1 LIPKS
6 RGDESS
12 GGMFSALK
20 KEIKRVR
27 KDNDPPLRDPESF
40 SRYTCDLCHSS
51 GPLSGLKQCVI
62 CGRWA
67 CTQCWHEDFYLCKSC
82 GGIMH
87 LLLMEIP
94 GHKKQEDISESEE
107 TKEFVDSSDPFCQK

>member
-1 LIPKS
+1 MILLYGIRNLFPGIPAIS
-6 RGDESS
+6 VIPQGHCP
-12 GGMFSALK
+12 GLNSALFA
-20 KEIKRVR
+20 E
-27 KDNDPPLRDPESF
+27 D
-40 SRYTCDLCHSS
+40 
-51 GPLSGLKQCVI
+51 
-62 CGRWA
+62 A